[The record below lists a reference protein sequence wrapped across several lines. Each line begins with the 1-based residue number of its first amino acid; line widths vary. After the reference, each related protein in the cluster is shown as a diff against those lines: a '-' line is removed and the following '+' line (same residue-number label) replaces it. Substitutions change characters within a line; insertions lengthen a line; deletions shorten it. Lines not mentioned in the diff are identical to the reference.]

1 MFGNWLLVPRM
12 LHLRYPHY
20 TPVIKSQKNWEQL
33 ERTLKIE
40 KKIKT
45 EYSWKR
51 ITYLWGKMTGKNW
64 EIYNNPIN

>member
-1 MFGNWLLVPRM
+1 M

-40 KKIKT
+40 KKKKT

-51 ITYLWGKMTGKNW
+51 ITYLWGKMTGKN
-64 EIYNNPIN
+64 

>member
-40 KKIKT
+40 KKKLNIV
-45 EYSWKR
+45 
-51 ITYLWGKMTGKNW
+51 GK
-64 EIYNNPIN
+64 E

>member
-40 KKIKT
+40 KKKNWI
-45 EYSWKR
+45 
-51 ITYLWGKMTGKNW
+51 YLEKNNLFMGKNDW
-64 EIYNNPIN
+64 KKLRNI